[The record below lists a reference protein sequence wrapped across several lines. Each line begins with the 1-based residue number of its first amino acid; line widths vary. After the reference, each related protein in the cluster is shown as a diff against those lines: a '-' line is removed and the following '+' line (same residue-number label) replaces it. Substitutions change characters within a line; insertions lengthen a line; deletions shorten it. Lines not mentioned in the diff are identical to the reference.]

1 MLEKKVIK
9 LENNIKGIE
18 KVLEKDKN
26 KQEKYNELKKIQDEV
41 LEKIELLKE
50 QYNKANLFM
59 QNNYEKYKKNRR
71 KYKTI
76 I

>member
-26 KQEKYNELKKIQDEV
+26 KQEKYNELINSKKLD
-41 LEKIELLKE
+41 KILDCGRD
-50 QYNKANLFM
+50 KASLIA
-59 QNNYEKYKKNRR
+59 YEKYNKLKNVIGLHR
-71 KYKTI
+71 
-76 I
+76 

>member
-26 KQEKYNELKKIQDEV
+26 KQEKYNELKKY
-41 LEKIELLKE
+41 KMKYLK
-50 QYNKANLFM
+50 K
-59 QNNYEKYKKNRR
+59 
-71 KYKTI
+71 
-76 I
+76 